1 MTAFRRDAPPPELR
15 HIVECYW
22 TVEGAQRLPERQK
35 IIPDAFTEL
44 IFHFGDPYRIK
55 LSTRWETQGR
65 SLLAG
70 QISKHFYLENTGTS
84 RIFGI
89 KLRPPAIT
97 HLFGI
102 AMHELTNK
110 VIELD
115 SLGRNHELVVLDKA
129 VRYASAADRKL
140 VCERFFMER
149 KDRVAPHHPV
159 DSAVSQILTQ
169 HGMVGI
175 KEIADA
181 LDISERY
188 LEQMFK
194 KYVGLSPK
202 LFSRIVRFSYIFQ
215 LIKENSPDWSDVVFR
230 SGFYDQSHFIRN
242 FKAFTGEDP
251 SRYMFD
257 RKDLANFFLKE
268 KG

>member
-1 MTAFRRDAPPPELR
+1 MTAFRREAPSPELK
-15 HIVECYW
+15 HIIECYW
-22 TVEGAQRLPERQK
+22 SVESDQQLPERQK

-55 LSTRWETQGR
+55 LSTRWELQGR

-70 QISKHFYLENTGTS
+70 QISKHFYLENTGKS
-84 RIFGI
+84 GIFAV
-89 KLRPPAIT
+89 KLRPSAIT

-110 VIELD
+110 VVELE
-115 SLGRNHELVVLDKA
+115 SLGKNHDLVVLDKA
-129 VRYASAADRKL
+129 VRYASPNDRQL
-140 VCERFFMER
+140 VCERFFTER
-149 KDRVAPHHPV
+149 KDRMAPNHPV
-159 DSAVSQILTQ
+159 DSAVSQILTK
-169 HGMVGI
+169 HGIVGI

-181 LDISERY
+181 HNISERY

-215 LIKENSPDWSDVVFR
+215 LIKEDNPDWSDVVFR

-257 RKDLANFFLKE
+257 RKDLANFFLKNV
-268 KG
+268 